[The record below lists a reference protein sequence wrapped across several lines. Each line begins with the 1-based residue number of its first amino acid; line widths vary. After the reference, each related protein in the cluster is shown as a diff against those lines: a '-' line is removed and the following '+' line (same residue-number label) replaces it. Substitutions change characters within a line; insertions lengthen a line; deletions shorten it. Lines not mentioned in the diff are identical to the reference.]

1 LSFLRFDFGNKRRR
15 ASVRFKQRMRGSY
28 VAGHGN
34 KTGEEVTPIERA
46 VAVVRDNSF
55 DVFFH
60 YFSFTK

>member
-1 LSFLRFDFGNKRRR
+1 
-15 ASVRFKQRMRGSY
+15 MRGSY